1 MMNQSSSLQNQFT
14 PSKDTLHP
22 GVSLFSSSGVRNI
35 GTQFP
40 SPRSCG
46 EDTNDVDLRPSIS
59 SSKVTKRK
67 VDSQRK
73 QKSIKTKPASTG
85 NVGKVP
91 TVTGNDIPTAS
102 SSQVSVGRKRKHS
115 RSGGSE
121 SDAAKKVKS
130 VGSHENVAPKET
142 PKAVSILDN
151 DSSGWTSSDDTG
163 AETHS
168 KKTPSPRAKAAK
180 SKPVKTSNSGKKSK
194 VTNVSGNTTKS
205 ASVRVS
211 KKSVRKL
218 PVTLSSSKDDF
229 SSEWESESDVESAAA
244 KQSSTSSVA
253 TRAPLYDSQTTD
265 IETQPTNLEDA
276 AQSITEILQQT
287 ASKEQSLGEKRDT
300 PDVTI
305 SSSSSEWS
313 SDDEACERG
322 PSWKPPP
329 PPLRKKGTT
338 SKKVATVDQR
348 RKVTHQ
354 RRKMTK
360 GRKTA
365 EGKSMTVNG
374 DDEKRVIVE
383 RNDVESD
390 HSVGRTDELFKS
402 WSLSP
407 GTRVYTAC
415 DGQRLKRK
423 KHEELSSE
431 LDTSKHLGAVAS
443 PPSHSTSKE
452 DVQLPDGDISGPNG
466 DTPPVVARSEST
478 GEILAPNS
486 VTSDEDITVPSQP
499 HGQYIYNQSSINAH
513 SSSLTSRDC
522 ITFGRGFVLSCT

>member
-1 MMNQSSSLQNQFT
+1 MMNQTTSLQNQFT
-14 PSKDTLHP
+14 PSKDTLNP
-22 GVSLFSSSGVRNI
+22 GVNLFPSSAVRNV

-40 SPRSCG
+40 SPRSGG
-46 EDTNDVDLRPSIS
+46 EDTNGVNLRPSIS

-67 VDSQRK
+67 VDTQRK

-91 TVTGNDIPTAS
+91 TVTGNDTSTAS
-102 SSQVSVGRKRKHS
+102 SSQVSVGRKRKL
-115 RSGGSE
+115 SGGSE
-121 SDAAKKVKS
+121 SDAKKVKS
-130 VGSHENVAPKET
+130 VGSHENVALKQT

-168 KKTPSPRAKAAK
+168 KKTPSPRAKTAK

-194 VTNVSGNTTKS
+194 VTNVSRNTTKS
-205 ASVRVS
+205 ASVRIS
-211 KKSVRKL
+211 KKLVQKL

-244 KQSSTSSVA
+244 KQSSTSGVA

-265 IETQPTNLEDA
+265 IETQPTNLEAA
-276 AQSITEILQQT
+276 AQSITEISRQT
-287 ASKEQSLGEKRDT
+287 ASKVQSSEEKRDT
-300 PDVTI
+300 PDIT
-305 SSSSSEWS
+305 SSTSSSEWS
-313 SDDEACERG
+313 SDNEACERG

-329 PPLRKKGTT
+329 TPLRKKGTT
-338 SKKVATVDQR
+338 SKKVAKVDQR
-348 RKVTHQ
+348 RKVTLQ
-354 RRKMTK
+354 RRKVTK
-360 GRKTA
+360 GHRTA
-365 EGKSMTVNG
+365 EGKSMTVIGDNT

-390 HSVGRTDELFKS
+390 QSVGRTDELLKS

-423 KHEELSSE
+423 KHEMHSSE

-466 DTPPVVARSEST
+466 DTSPVVARSEYRLVKFLPQT
-478 GEILAPNS
+478 
-486 VTSDEDITVPSQP
+486 Q
-499 HGQYIYNQSSINAH
+499 
-513 SSSLTSRDC
+513 
-522 ITFGRGFVLSCT
+522 

>member
-1 MMNQSSSLQNQFT
+1 MMNQSTSLQNQFT

-22 GVSLFSSSGVRNI
+22 GVSLFPSSAVRNV

-46 EDTNDVDLRPSIS
+46 EDTNDVDLRLSIS

-67 VDSQRK
+67 VHTQRK
-73 QKSIKTKPASTG
+73 QKSIKTMPASTG
-85 NVGKVP
+85 NVG
-91 TVTGNDIPTAS
+91 TVTGNDTPTAS

-130 VGSHENVAPKET
+130 VGSHENVAPKQT
-142 PKAVSILDN
+142 PKAVSVLEN

-194 VTNVSGNTTKS
+194 PIKVTNVSRNTTKS
-205 ASVRVS
+205 ASVRIS
-211 KKSVRKL
+211 KKLVQKL
-218 PVTLSSSKDDF
+218 PVTLSSSKDDS

-244 KQSSTSSVA
+244 KQSSTSGVV

-265 IETQPTNLEDA
+265 IETQPTNLEAA
-276 AQSITEILQQT
+276 AQSITEIQT
-287 ASKEQSLGEKRDT
+287 ASKEQSSEEKRDT
-300 PDVTI
+300 PDITS

-338 SKKVATVDQR
+338 SKKVAKVDQR

-354 RRKMTK
+354 RRKVTK
-360 GRKTA
+360 GRKSA
-365 EGKSMTVNG
+365 EEKSMTVNG

-390 HSVGRTDELFKS
+390 HSVGRTDELLKS

-415 DGQRLKRK
+415 DGQRFKRK
-423 KHEELSSE
+423 KCEEHSSE
-431 LDTSKHLGAVAS
+431 LDSYKHLGAVAS

-466 DTPPVVARSEST
+466 DTSPVVARSEST

-486 VTSDEDITVPSQP
+486 VTSDEGITVPSQP

-513 SSSLTSRDC
+513 SSSSTSRDC

>member
-1 MMNQSSSLQNQFT
+1 MMSQTTSLQNQFT
-14 PSKDTLHP
+14 PSKDTLNP
-22 GVSLFSSSGVRNI
+22 GVNLFPSSAVRNV

-46 EDTNDVDLRPSIS
+46 EGTNDVDLRPSIS
-59 SSKVTKRK
+59 SNKVTKRK

-91 TVTGNDIPTAS
+91 TVTGNDVPTAS
-102 SSQVSVGRKRKHS
+102 SSQVSVGRKRKL
-115 RSGGSE
+115 SGGSE
-121 SDAAKKVKS
+121 SDAKKVKS
-130 VGSHENVAPKET
+130 VGSRENVAPKQT
-142 PKAVSILDN
+142 PVNVLDN

-168 KKTPSPRAKAAK
+168 KKTPSPRAKTAK

-194 VTNVSGNTTKS
+194 PIKVTNVSRNTTKP
-205 ASVRVS
+205 ASVKVS
-211 KKSVRKL
+211 KKSVQKL
-218 PVTLSSSKDDF
+218 PVTLSSSKDDS
-229 SSEWESESDVESAAA
+229 SSEWESESAIESAAA
-244 KQSSTSSVA
+244 KQSSTSGVA

-265 IETQPTNLEDA
+265 IETQPTNLEAA
-276 AQSITEILQQT
+276 AQSITEISRQT
-287 ASKEQSLGEKRDT
+287 ASKVQSSKEKTDT
-300 PDVTI
+300 PDITI

-354 RRKMTK
+354 RRKVTK

-390 HSVGRTDELFKS
+390 HSVGRTDELLKC

-415 DGQRLKRK
+415 DGQRLKWK
-423 KHEELSSE
+423 KREEHSSE
-431 LDTSKHLGAVAS
+431 LDSSKHLGAVAS

-452 DVQLPDGDISGPNG
+452 DVQLPDGEISWPNG

-486 VTSDEDITVPSQP
+486 VTSDEGVTVPSQP
-499 HGQYIYNQSSINAH
+499 HGQYIYIQSSINAH

-522 ITFGRGFVLSCT
+522 ITFGREFVLSCT